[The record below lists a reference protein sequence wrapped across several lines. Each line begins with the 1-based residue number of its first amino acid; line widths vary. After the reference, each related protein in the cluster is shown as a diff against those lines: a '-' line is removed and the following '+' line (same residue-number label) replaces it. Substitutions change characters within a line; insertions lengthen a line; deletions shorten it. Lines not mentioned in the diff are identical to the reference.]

1 MITLWR
7 NGMKVLVIQ
16 LCPTLCNSMDC
27 SSPGSSDHGILQA
40 RILEWVSIP
49 FSGDLS
55 NTEIKPGS
63 PALQADS
70 LPTEPLG
77 SAEGWWASVLLHLG
91 WGERERLRQVFQS
104 RAFKSLS
111 GIAGILSSLQKS
123 DYTPCIQGGCLTQ
136 IFELCL

>member
-1 MITLWR
+1 
-7 NGMKVLVIQ
+7 MKVLVVQ

-55 NTEIKPGS
+55 NTEIIPGS

-91 WGERERLRQVFQS
+91 WGERERDSGMSSNQGHSNL
-104 RAFKSLS
+104 SL
-111 GIAGILSSLQKS
+111 A
-123 DYTPCIQGGCLTQ
+123 
-136 IFELCL
+136 